1 MKKLFYLLALIG
13 LISLSQPI
21 NAQFSDYSTKFGLQF
36 NGLLPDTEFDKDLR
50 ADDAEFKFSYLG
62 RLFLRF
68 ELGTEALEA
77 ELGGGYGSL
86 TGVDFEN
93 NEWKT
98 TIIPVDLRLILS
110 PFQTRGWNPYFY
122 AGFGYMNYSVE
133 TKPSGESSKLSPGEE
148 LEEEGWAGFVPAGMG
163 IEFALSETVLLD
175 ITGGYTYT
183 LTDNLNYYNNIDA
196 YPGVTTVNDGYF
208 TAGIGITF
216 VSGWGG
222 SDHDGDGLTY
232 REEMEL
238 GTDPNNPDTDGDGLW
253 DGDEVRKYYTDPLNP
268 DTDGDGLSDGD
279 EVLKYRTDP
288 NKADTDG
295 DGLNDGDEVLKYK
308 TDPLKADT
316 DGDGLSDGDEVL
328 KYKTDPLKKD
338 TDGDGL
344 SDGDEVSG
352 KLNPFKERAFY
363 PEFPGSTNPLSP
375 DTDGDGLTDYE
386 EIMIYKTDPNNPDTD
401 GGGVDDGVEVRRGTD
416 PLDASDDIVKID
428 APIVLEGITFATNKS
443 DITPESER
451 ILAGALK
458 TLQIHSDIVVEI
470 SGHTDNVGSAAYNQ
484 KLSQRR
490 SDSVKA
496 WLVGKGIDASRI
508 TSVGYGLERPRVS
521 NDTEDNRRL
530 NRRIEFKRI
539 R

>member
-1 MKKLFYLLALIG
+1 MKKLFYLAVIIG
-13 LISLSQPI
+13 LVVISQPI
-21 NAQFSDYSTKFGLQF
+21 NAQFSDYSTKFGLQI

-50 ADDAEFKFSYLG
+50 ADDADFKFSYLG

-77 ELGGGYGSL
+77 EVGGGYGSL
-86 TGVDFEN
+86 TGVDFGN

-98 TIIPVDLRLILS
+98 TIIPVDFRLILS
-110 PFQTRGWNPYFY
+110 PFKTRGWNPYVY
-122 AGFGYMNYSVE
+122 AGFGYLNYSVE
-133 TKPSGESSKLSPGEE
+133 TKPVAVSPIQGED
-148 LEEEGWAGFVPAGMG
+148 LEEEGWAGFVPAGLG

-196 YPGVTTVNDGYF
+196 YDETTVNDGYF
-208 TAGIGITF
+208 TAGLGITF

-232 REEMEL
+232 REEKEL

-279 EVLKYRTDP
+279 EVHTYKTDP

-295 DGLNDGDEVLKYK
+295 DGLNDGDEVMKYK

-344 SDGDEVSG
+344 SDGDEVL
-352 KLNPFKERAFY
+352 KYK
-363 PEFPGSTNPLSP
+363 TDPLKT
-375 DTDGDGLTDYE
+375 DTDGDGLSDYE
-386 EIMIYKTDPNNPDTD
+386 EVTVYKTNPTKVDTD
-401 GGGVDDGVEVRRGTD
+401 GGSVGDGVEVKRGTD
-416 PLDASDDIVKID
+416 PLDPSDDVVKID
-428 APIVLEGITFATNKS
+428 APIVLEGITFATNKF
-443 DITPESER
+443 DVTPESEKV
-451 ILAGALK
+451 LAGALK

-470 SGHTDNVGSAAYNQ
+470 SGHTDNVGSNAYNQ

-490 SDSVKA
+490 ADAVKA
-496 WLVGKGIDASRI
+496 WLVSKGISADRI
-508 TSVGYGLERPRVS
+508 TSVGYGEEHPRVS

-539 R
+539 K